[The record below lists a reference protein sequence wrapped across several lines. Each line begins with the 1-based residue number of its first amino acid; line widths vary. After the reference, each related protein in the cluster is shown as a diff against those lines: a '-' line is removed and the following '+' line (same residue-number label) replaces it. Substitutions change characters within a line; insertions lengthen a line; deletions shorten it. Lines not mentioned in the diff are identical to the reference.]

1 MRDCYYEQNT
11 GISDFDDEERD
22 SGNNLLNEPRIG
34 MSVDENLW
42 RNWSSQSWK
51 APGIQAPQHLRGG
64 RAAQWHSSDIARE
77 WKLYQ
82 KRSCRFIKILN
93 GHRVTWSKTA
103 ASIECLT
110 TLKNLQQ
117 ISALYR
123 YDPLN
128 LLSYMTLDVK
138 NIHSVVHHKDN
149 LFTGLDHRRNFGNVA

>member
-11 GISDFDDEERD
+11 GISDFEERD
-22 SGNNLLNEPRIG
+22 SGNNHLNEPRTG

-51 APGIQAPQHLRGG
+51 APGIQALQHLRGG
-64 RAAQWHSSDIARE
+64 RAAQWHGNENYIRSEVADLSKSSMA
-77 WKLYQ
+77 
-82 KRSCRFIKILN
+82 
-93 GHRVTWSKTA
+93 HRATWSKTA

-138 NIHSVVHHKDN
+138 NIHSVVHHKDK
-149 LFTGLDHRRNFGNVA
+149 LFTGLDYPRNFGNVA